1 MLKNSLIH
9 GPLTDI
15 IKLLNIM
22 LSLCLSN
29 TLNYTEWTKILHFY
43 HTCIYGKQQWRH
55 SNFVV
60 IYKTAKLVCAV
71 CD

>member
-9 GPLTDI
+9 GPLTDV

-22 LSLCLSN
+22 VFLCSSN

-43 HTCIYGKQQWRH
+43 HTCIHGKQQRRH

-60 IYKTAKLVCAV
+60 IYKTTKLKCAV